1 MTNKKQE
8 HARLVFEQFGPIVRT
23 GILRENKLFSRDIA
37 ELIAMGHIRK
47 LKTGVYVRR
56 SSEDSLTDLEVAAGV
71 IPGGIVCLQSAADYY
86 NLTTLNPTAVT
97 IAIPANSMRPVLPD
111 YPPIELVPAAPALF
125 ELGLSMES
133 ASSLPLRIYDRE
145 RTVCDFFKKRGA
157 LGGDLAME
165 VLKNYMNGKRRLQVL
180 FEYAQKLRVKSVIR
194 PYVEALL

>member
-47 LKTGVYVRR
+47 LK
-56 SSEDSLTDLEVAAGV
+56 TDLEVAAGV